1 MIGLTGGIGSGKSTV
16 AKLFAKLGIPIY
28 NSDYRA
34 REIMNSNPTLIGQI
48 KALFGDDIY
57 DDQGFVLRSKLAQI
71 VFHNATKLQQL
82 NALVHPA
89 VKEDSKI
96 WEQSHK
102 EAAYLV
108 KESAI
113 LFETGIYKD
122 MRKNILVVAPEEL
135 RIERVMQR
143 DHVSREDVLAR
154 ISKQMSD
161 KEKISMTDFIIEND
175 GIHSLQL
182 QVDDIHN
189 QLVNL

>member
-16 AKLFAKLGIPIY
+16 AKLFAKLDIPIY
-28 NSDYRA
+28 NSDFRA
-34 REIMNSNPTLIGQI
+34 REIMNTNPTLIAQI
-48 KALFGDDIY
+48 KDLFGNDIY
-57 DDQGFVLRSKLAQI
+57 DEQGFIQRSKLAQI

-82 NALVHPA
+82 NAIVHPA

-96 WEQSHK
+96 WEQSHL
-102 EAAYLV
+102 EAPYLI

-122 MRKNILVVAPEEL
+122 MRKNILVIAPEEL

-161 KEKISMTDFIIEND
+161 KEKITMADFVIEND

-189 QLVNL
+189 QLLNL